1 MVGSQPREGTKEE
14 ERAWAEAAAE
24 GVEVVVAALVIL
36 HRFTRQLAGYTDTRY
51 HYYGMAVDA
60 MPTVRRVP
68 TFVWRSPEDARG
80 GPAAL

>member
-36 HRFTRQLAGYTDTRY
+36 HRFTRQLAGYTDIGDDC
-51 HYYGMAVDA
+51 GMAVDA

-80 GPAAL
+80 GPAGL